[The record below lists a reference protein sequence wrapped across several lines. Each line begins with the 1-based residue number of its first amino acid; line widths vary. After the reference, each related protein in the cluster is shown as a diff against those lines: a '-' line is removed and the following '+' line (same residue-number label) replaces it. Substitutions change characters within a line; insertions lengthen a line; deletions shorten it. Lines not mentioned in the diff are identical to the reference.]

1 MKQFL
6 LLFCVAVIGYVVPVF
21 AQSPEQIAKIEEIQ
35 SRGDD
40 YYYAQS
46 SPEYTSRKAM
56 DAALEELARSIHSLI
71 TVDIVEQND
80 RYDSQMVVKAAAAL
94 NNIGKIEYVI
104 EQNGERRHVA
114 FVYISKAEYRK
125 EMAAAE
131 ERVRQRLFSLI
142 EEAQIQE
149 SKVNI
154 AEALKYLNWAL
165 HLAKY
170 NKINDRSELTDNRQV
185 QPWLDDKI
193 KSIIK
198 NLNVTL
204 ATEEV
209 GYDDLDFNHYTVNL
223 CVTYADRPVSSLD
236 ISYFD
241 NTENKVVAVKNG
253 EAALKYPDLNGRKDV
268 SVRILYAY
276 SGEDDLEEDLVKAY
290 SQMKPTDYS
299 SINTKKIGIKVS
311 KKMDVVKIDEKN
323 NGTAIDYNVAEE
335 SASIPPQM
343 KKLRKEVER
352 TFLDNAS
359 EGAPYIKVM
368 KDIEAALRSADYE
381 SVYSAFEP
389 DALEKFQMMT
399 NTGKISVSK
408 TPDFKLE
415 KSAQY
420 IRGGRIPVSVANGK
434 HMRNENIVLRFNP
447 QTKKVSS
454 IGYALTENAE
464 NDIFRDALWELES
477 RYAMLKFMEDYQTA
491 YTTKDIDYLD
501 KVFNGNAI
509 IVTGKVN
516 GKTPASKKRG
526 FMMDTNMNLGSH
538 NVDGVIYTDF
548 TKDAYLQHLE
558 DRFRR
563 NSYIYLVYHDAVIS
577 RAATAPDMNEAFWI
591 RLKQDYNSSSY
602 NDKGYLS
609 LLIGVKPEGAQI
621 YVRTWTPNP
630 IDLDYLKKKYFFQ
643 NPATE

>member
-1 MKQFL
+1 M
-6 LLFCVAVIGYVVPVF
+6 IGYFGPVH
-21 AQSPEQIAKIEEIQ
+21 AQSPEQISKIEEIQ
-35 SRGDD
+35 SRADA

-56 DAALEELARSIHSLI
+56 DSALEELARSIHSLI

-104 EQNGERRHVA
+104 EKDGERRHVA

-125 EMAAAE
+125 EMAAAA
-131 ERVRQRLFSLI
+131 ERVRERIFSLI
-142 EEAQIQE
+142 EEAQLQE
-149 SKVNI
+149 SKLNI
-154 AEALKYLNWAL
+154 AETLKYLNWAL

-170 NKINDRSELTDNRQV
+170 NKINDRNALTDNRQV
-185 QPWLDDKI
+185 QSWLDDKI
-193 KSIIK
+193 KSILK
-198 NLNVTL
+198 NIDITL

-209 GYDDLDFNHYTVNL
+209 GYDDRDVNHYTVNL
-223 CVTYADRPVSSLD
+223 YVTYADRPVSSLD
-236 ISYFD
+236 ISYFN
-241 NTENKVVAVKNG
+241 NTENRVVAVKNG
-253 EAALKYPDLNGRKDV
+253 EAALKYPDLAGRKDV
-268 SVRILYAY
+268 TARILYAY
-276 SGEDDLEEDLVKAY
+276 SGDDDLEEDLIKAY
-290 SQMKPTDYS
+290 AQMKPTDYS
-299 SINTKKIGIKVS
+299 SINTKKIGVKVN
-311 KKMDVVKIDEKN
+311 KKMDQVAADKKN
-323 NGTAIDYNVAEE
+323 NGAMIDYAVAEE
-335 SASIPPQM
+335 SAGIPPQV

-352 TFLDNAS
+352 TFLDNTAD
-359 EGAPYIKVM
+359 GAPYIRTM
-368 KDIEAALRSADYE
+368 KDIEAALRSGDYE
-381 SVYSAFEP
+381 SVYAVFEP

-399 NTGKISVSK
+399 NTGRISVSK
-408 TPDFKLE
+408 TPDYKLE
-415 KSAQY
+415 RSAQY

-434 HMRNENIVLRFNP
+434 HSRNENIVLRFNP
-447 QTKKVSS
+447 QTGKVSS

-491 YTTKDIDYLD
+491 YTTKDLDYLD

-516 GKTPASKKRG
+516 SKKPASKKG
-526 FMMDTNMNLGSH
+526 KFMLETDMNLGSH

-548 TKDAYLQHLE
+548 TKDAYMDHLA

-563 NSYIYLVYHDAVIS
+563 NAYIYLVYHDAVIS
-577 RAATAPDMNEAFWI
+577 RAATLPDMNEAYWI

-609 LLIGVKPEGAQI
+609 LLIGIKPDGAQI

-630 IDLDYLKKKYFFQ
+630 MDLDYLKKQYIFQ
-643 NPATE
+643 KSASE